1 MSKEG
6 CGECKKT
13 SIGGQALIEGIMMR
27 GPSRTVISCRRA
39 DGSIASQDITDN
51 DKRKMPSVLTW
62 PIIRGSVNFV
72 QSMITGYKALMLSVD
87 LSDSLREEAE
97 QATPAVDEA
106 IADAE
111 LYGEDDP
118 LVQDAKAAAE
128 KPVEPP
134 VDEDKKKK
142 EERLTTVVTA
152 VSAVLGVVIA
162 MLLMFVLPTAVF
174 NLFNRL
180 SGGAIEPLRA
190 LIEGIIKMAIF
201 VGYVALVSM
210 MSDIK
215 RVFQY
220 HGAEHKSI
228 FCYEKGLPLTV
239 ENVREQSRFH
249 PRCGTSFM
257 ILMLIVGVLFYS
269 VAGLIFPVL
278 KSSSVLWIVI
288 KIIMLPVICGLG
300 YELIKFCGR
309 HDNRLTRIISAP
321 GMWLQRLTTKEP
333 DDSMIEVA
341 IEALTQVIP
350 EDRSADKW

>member
-1 MSKEG
+1 MSKG
-6 CGECKKT
+6 SCGECKKT

-27 GPSRTVISCRRA
+27 GPQKTVISCRRA
-39 DGSIASQDITDN
+39 DGTIVSQDMPDDN
-51 DKRKMPSVLTW
+51 KKKISVLSW

-87 LSDSLREEAE
+87 LSDSLREEPQ
-97 QATPAVDEA
+97 QAATAVDEA

-111 LYGEDDP
+111 LYGADDP
-118 LVQDAKAAAE
+118 LVQDAMAAAD
-128 KPVEPP
+128 KPSEP
-134 VDEDKKKK
+134 VIDDNNKKK
-142 EERLTTVVTA
+142 EDRLTVIVTA
-152 VSAVLGVVIA
+152 LSAVLGVVIA
-162 MLLMFVLPTAVF
+162 MLLMFVLPTGIF
-174 NLFNRL
+174 NLLNRH
-180 SGGAIEPLRA
+180 SGGTIEPLRA
-190 LIEGIIKMAIF
+190 LIEGIIKMGIF

-269 VAGLIFPVL
+269 ALVAIFPAL
-278 KSSSVLWIVI
+278 NDNSALWII
-288 KIIMLPVICGLG
+288 LKIIMLPVICGLG

-341 IEALTQVIP
+341 IDALTRVIP
-350 EDRSADKW
+350 EDRSVDKW